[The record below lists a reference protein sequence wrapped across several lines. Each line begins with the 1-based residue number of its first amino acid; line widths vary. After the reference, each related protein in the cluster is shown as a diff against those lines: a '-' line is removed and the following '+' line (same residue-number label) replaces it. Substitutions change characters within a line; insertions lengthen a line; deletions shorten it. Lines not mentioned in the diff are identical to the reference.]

1 MRKKTGNPFIN
12 ANDYMGAITV
22 GQLVELVKSKKGEFP
37 MGLDTV
43 IRIGDVEGNMGVN
56 GDVCLAWH
64 KPGDVVLSIDPNA
77 GDQTYGDKPSS
88 DRFERFRAAV
98 ANVFGDDFVGFCDAR
113 SDKHPQFGFATNEPD
128 RGPDVS
134 GKYVD
139 MVMNE
144 IRKAGYKH
152 VACMP
157 FPVRGRLVYVCAGPE
172 LAEAW

>member
-1 MRKKTGNPFIN
+1 MRRKKTGNPFVDDS
-12 ANDYMGAITV
+12 DYMGAITV

-56 GDVCLAWH
+56 GDVCLTWH

-77 GDQTYGDKPSS
+77 GDQTYGDEPSS

-98 ANVFGDDFVGFCDAR
+98 VDVFGDDFVGFCDSR
-113 SDKHPQFGFATNEPD
+113 SGRRPQFGFATNEPD
-128 RGPDVS
+128 RGPNVA
-134 GKYVD
+134 GKYID
-139 MVMNE
+139 RVMDE

-157 FPVRGRLVYVCAGPE
+157 FPIHGRLVYVCSGSE
-172 LAEAW
+172 LAE